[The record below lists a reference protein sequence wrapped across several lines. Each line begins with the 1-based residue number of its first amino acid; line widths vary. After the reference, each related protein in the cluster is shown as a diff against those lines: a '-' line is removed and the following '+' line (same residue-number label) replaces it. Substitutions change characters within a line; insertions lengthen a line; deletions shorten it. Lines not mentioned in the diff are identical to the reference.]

1 MKRIAL
7 QLSVALLSFSIGVM
21 ATMVCSRF
29 RVLPYCE
36 VARNAEQ
43 YQGKVVRV
51 KARLIFGSDGMYI
64 YEDCDP
70 ISALATL
77 VEWEGS
83 KSTIVGIGNYV
94 EEVLV
99 IGEKEPIKTVEAIIT
114 GCFDSEYSTG
124 CWAPQFHIAA
134 TSIEATSPVSD
145 YKVVSSNA
153 PETRPLD
160 AKKSQW

>member
-7 QLSVALLSFSIGVM
+7 QLSIALLTFALGVM
-21 ATMVCSRF
+21 ATMVCSSF

-36 VARNAEQ
+36 VARNAKQ
-43 YQGKVVRV
+43 YQGKVVCV
-51 KARLIFGSDGMYI
+51 KGRLIFGSDGMYI

-70 ISALATL
+70 VSALATL

-83 KSTIVGIGNYV
+83 KNTIVGVGSYV

-99 IGEKEPIKTVEAIIT
+99 TGEKEPIKTVDAIIT
-114 GCFDSEYSTG
+114 GCFDSKYSPG

-134 TSIEATSPVSD
+134 TSIKAVSP
-145 YKVVSSNA
+145 A
-153 PETRPLD
+153 LR
-160 AKKSQW
+160 